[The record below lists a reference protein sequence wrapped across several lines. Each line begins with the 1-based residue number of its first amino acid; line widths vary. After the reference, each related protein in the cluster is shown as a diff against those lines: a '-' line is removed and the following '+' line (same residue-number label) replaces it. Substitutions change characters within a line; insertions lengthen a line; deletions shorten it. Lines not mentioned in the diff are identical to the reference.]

1 MVTLANMLREGG
13 ISPSGTSRPS
23 DRRASNSTGSTTS
36 PSSACSMTSRSAT
49 LSYDHERPRPAS
61 AVTR

>member
-23 DRRASNSTGSTTS
+23 DRRAS
-36 PSSACSMTSRSAT
+36 
-49 LSYDHERPRPAS
+49 
-61 AVTR
+61 